1 MDDFK
6 LRPMLHEDYDNVHKL
21 WMGIK
26 GFGIRSIDDS
36 REDIERFIDR
46 NPTTSV
52 VACVGEKIVG
62 SILCGHDGRQ
72 ASFYHVCV
80 AKSYRRKGIGTAMVV
95 YCMNVLRKLGI
106 NKIAL
111 IAFTKNDAGNAFWK
125 QIGWTCRSDCNYY
138 EFILNKAN
146 ITRFIEGETEE

>member
-1 MDDFK
+1 MVI
-6 LRPMLHEDYDNVHKL
+6 EDYDMVHKL
-21 WMGIK
+21 WMSIR

-36 REDIERFIDR
+36 REDIERFLKR

-52 VACVGEKIVG
+52 VACVGDKVVG

-80 AKSYRRKGIGTAMVV
+80 KKSYRRQGIATQMVI
-95 YCMNVLRKLGI
+95 YCMNVLKELKI

-111 IAFTKNDAGNAFWK
+111 IAFTKTTRETRSGNRLAGPAARTA
-125 QIGWTCRSDCNYY
+125 IIMSLSSTRL
-138 EFILNKAN
+138 IL
-146 ITRFIEGETEE
+146 RDS